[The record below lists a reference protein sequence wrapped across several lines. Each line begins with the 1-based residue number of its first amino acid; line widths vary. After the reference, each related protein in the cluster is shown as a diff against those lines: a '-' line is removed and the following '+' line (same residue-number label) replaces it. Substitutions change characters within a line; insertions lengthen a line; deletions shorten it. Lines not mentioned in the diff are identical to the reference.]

1 MPVQTQIQVR
11 RGTASSWT
19 STNPT
24 LAAGEIGFE
33 TDTGKIKV
41 GNGSS
46 TWSALNYVGA
56 ANAIQYVYNATAGQT
71 SFSGADSNGLTLSYT
86 VGAEQV
92 YVNGVLQVRTSDY
105 TATNGTSVTLTTA
118 TIASDVVTIVA
129 FGTFDIANTYTQ
141 AQANATFPLNT
152 SSFFAGKNK
161 IINGDFYWNQR
172 AFTSN
177 TTSGAYNYDRF
188 WQSNSGGTV
197 TVTPNTFTP
206 GTAPVAG
213 YEGANFP
220 QIAVTGQS
228 AASHYAHYS
237 QSIEDVRT
245 LANQTITISFW
256 AKASS
261 GTPKIGIEW
270 QQFFGSGGSAA
281 VSTPAGAVTIS
292 TSWTRYSLSISSPSI
307 SGKTIGTSSG
317 VNLNM
322 WLSSGSDNAT
332 RASSIGIQTATF
344 QIWGVQVEAG
354 SVATAFQTATGT
366 IQGELAACQ
375 RYYWR
380 ANAAAAANVLSTMGT
395 AYNTSGVIMSWQNPV
410 PMRVKASSIDYSA
423 LEVID
428 FVNAGQAITSA
439 TADANSTPSNSVS
452 VIGVAGTPLTQ
463 YRNYAVRG
471 TSASGYVGFSAE
483 L

>member
-161 IINGDFYWNQR
+161 IINGDFGIWQR
-172 AFTSN
+172 GTNISLTNN
-177 TTSGAYNYDRF
+177 TYAYGADRF
-188 WQSNSGGTV
+188 IVYSSFSAGSSSFSQQ
-197 TVTPNTFTP
+197 TFAA
-206 GTAPVAG
+206 GTAPVSG
-213 YEGANFP
+213 YEGTYFGRLTCGSTATYFEIN
-220 QIAVTGQS
+220 QR
-228 AASHYAHYS
+228 
-237 QSIEDVRT
+237 IEDVRT
-245 LANQTITISFW
+245 FAGQTITFSFW
-256 AKASS
+256 AKAS
-261 GTPKIGIEW
+261 GTVVITPLFN
-270 QQFFGSGGSAA
+270 QFFGSGGS
-281 VSTPAGAVTIS
+281 STVTTTGS
-292 TSWTRYSLSISSPSI
+292 NATLTTSWARYTATVNLPSI
-307 SGKTIGTSSG
+307 SGKTIGTNSYLNASLTYASG
-317 VNLNM
+317 TIN
-322 WLSSGSDNAT
+322 SAT
-332 RASSIGIQTATF
+332 ID
-344 QIWGVQVEAG
+344 IWGVQVEAG

-380 ANAAAAANVLSTMGT
+380 EGGNSAYQSFGVGMANSTTG
-395 AYNTSGVIMSWQNPV
+395 SQIVINLPV
-410 PMRVKASSIDYSA
+410 PMRVPATSVDFSTLALYDGVTATAVTGLSINVGSVKAS
-423 LEVID
+423 
-428 FVNAGQAITSA
+428 
-439 TADANSTPSNSVS
+439 PSK
-452 VIGVAGTPLTQ
+452 IFAEPTVASGLTQ
-463 YRNYAVRG
+463 YRPYSLLTNNS
-471 TSASGYVGFSAE
+471 TSGYLGFSAE

>member
-56 ANAIQYVYNATAGQT
+56 ANAIQYVYNASAGQT

-92 YVNGVLQVRTSDY
+92 YVNGVLQVRGSDY

-161 IINGDFYWNQR
+161 IINGDFGIWQR
-172 AFTSN
+172 GTSFSASGYTSDRWYLSRGN
-177 TTSGAYNYDRF
+177 TT
-188 WQSNSGGTV
+188 TV
-197 TVTPNTFTP
+197 SQQTFTP
-206 GTAPVAG
+206 GSAPVSG
-213 YEGANFP
+213 YEGTYFLRYARTAGSGDDYLLQRVEDIRTFAG
-220 QIAVTGQS
+220 QTVT
-228 AASHYAHYS
+228 
-237 QSIEDVRT
+237 
-245 LANQTITISFW
+245 LSFW
-256 AKASS
+256 AKADSATS
-261 GTPKIGIEW
+261 ISQVYFADNP
-270 QQFFGSGGSAA
+270 GSGGS
-281 VSTPAGAVTIS
+281 GAPGGVGNFSGVAIT
-292 TSWTRYSLSISSPSI
+292 TSWARYTVTAAMPSI
-307 SGKTIGTSSG
+307 AGTTIGTSSFVEVVFKFAAAMG
-317 VNLNM
+317 NRTV
-322 WLSSGSDNAT
+322 D
-332 RASSIGIQTATF
+332 
-344 QIWGVQVEAG
+344 IWGVQWEAG
-354 SVATAFQTATGT
+354 SVATAFETATGT

-375 RYYWR
+375 RYYYR
-380 ANAAAAANVLSTMGT
+380 LGGNQVYETFGNGMGFSSTL
-395 AYNTSGVIMSWQNPV
+395 ACINFKHPV
-410 PMRVKASSIDYSA
+410 SMRVAPSSIDYSTIA
-423 LEVID
+423 NWDGTGIV
-428 FVNAGQAITSA
+428 AITSA
-439 TADANSTPSNSVS
+439 A
-452 VIGVAGTPLTQ
+452 IGTNQSAKDYTVV
-463 YRNYAVRG
+463 NM
-471 TSASGYVGFSAE
+471 TSASSLVQYRPYSAMTNNSLSGYIGFSAE